1 MSFTLHF
8 KIYLASSELHAKCC
22 AIRVRSVGQMEGNAQ
37 IVNNN
42 HANDN
47 KHANYN
53 CLLAG
58 AQSLI
63 FCRLTKSLNI
73 HLWYATEDFE

>member
-1 MSFTLHF
+1 MPFSLHF
-8 KIYLASSELHAKCC
+8 LKYFASSELHAKFC
-22 AIRVRSVGQMEGNAQ
+22 AIQVRSVGQMEGNAQ

-42 HANDN
+42 HDNDN

-53 CLLAG
+53 CLLTG

-63 FCRLTKSLNI
+63 IQADKISKYPPLVCNRRL
-73 HLWYATEDFE
+73 

>member
-1 MSFTLHF
+1 
-8 KIYLASSELHAKCC
+8 
-22 AIRVRSVGQMEGNAQ
+22 MEGNAQ

-42 HANDN
+42 HDNDN

-53 CLLAG
+53 CLLTG

-63 FCRLTKSLNI
+63 IQADKISKYPPLVCNRRL
-73 HLWYATEDFE
+73 